1 MDRSLHDNA
10 IRFLY
15 RRQLAS
21 VNLALCDTYQ
31 MEPSHGHDRD
41 QIQHTPQINLCVHS
55 NQSILIRRLIGL
67 QQVHLMG
74 IYLLDHF

>member
-15 RRQLAS
+15 LLQPAS
-21 VNLALCDTYQ
+21 VNHALCDTYQ
-31 MEPSHGHDRD
+31 TEPSHDHDRD
-41 QIQHTPQINLCVHS
+41 QIQHILQINLCVHS
-55 NQSILIRRLIGL
+55 NQSVLIRRLIGL
-67 QQVHLMG
+67 QQVRLTG